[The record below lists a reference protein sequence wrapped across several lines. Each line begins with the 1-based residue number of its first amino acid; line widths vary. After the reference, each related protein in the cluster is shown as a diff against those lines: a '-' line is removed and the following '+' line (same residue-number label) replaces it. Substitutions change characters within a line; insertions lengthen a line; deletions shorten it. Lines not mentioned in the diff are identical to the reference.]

1 MKSEKLNVKEVEL
14 FKAVDRWAEKK
25 IEKQGIT
32 SNGSAKRRI
41 IGEEILK
48 EIRFPLMS
56 LKEFA
61 SFVVDSNI
69 LNMQEIVNM
78 IKHYSKVLA
87 SPLPY
92 LQSPRIGA
100 LRRFCRFK
108 DFNGTGS
115 WGYNNGEP
123 DSLILSVDKDVSLHG
138 VQHFGC
144 EGCVYTVSMEIKDK
158 TTNLSLVK
166 KSGTYSSEKD
176 LDHIY
181 YGFDV
186 LFDTPVILKSGKRYE
201 ISSMI
206 SGPRS
211 WYGKQGQTH
220 VNFEGINFT
229 FSRSDS
235 VRNGT
240 DEKRGQFP
248 AFFFTRS
255 G

>member
-1 MKSEKLNVKEVEL
+1 
-14 FKAVDRWAEKK
+14 
-25 IEKQGIT
+25 
-32 SNGSAKRRI
+32 
-41 IGEEILK
+41 
-48 EIRFPLMS
+48 MS
-56 LKEFA
+56 QKEFA
-61 SFVVDSNI
+61 TFVVDSNI

-115 WGYNNGEP
+115 WVYNNGEP
-123 DSLILSVDKDVSLHG
+123 DSLILSVDEDISLHG

-166 KSGTYSSEKD
+166 KSGTYCSEKD
-176 LDHIY
+176 SDGMY

-186 LFDTPVILKSGKRYE
+186 LIDVPVILESGKRYE
-201 ISSMI
+201 IRSMI
-206 SGPRS
+206 SGPQS
-211 WYGKQGQTH
+211 WFGAKGQTPI
-220 VNFEGINFT
+220 NFEGLNFT
-229 FSRSDS
+229 FSRSES
-235 VRNGT
+235 PNNCTSETG
-240 DEKRGQFP
+240 GQF
-248 AFFFTRS
+248 AVFLFTHS